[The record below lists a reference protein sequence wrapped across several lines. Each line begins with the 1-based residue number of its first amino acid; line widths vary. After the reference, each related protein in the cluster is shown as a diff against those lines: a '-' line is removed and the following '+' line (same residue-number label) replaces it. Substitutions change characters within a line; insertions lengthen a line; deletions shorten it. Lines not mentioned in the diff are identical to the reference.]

1 MTWRAKWVYQKTVL
15 HDRFIEVV
23 GCPPIQYL
31 TEWRM
36 QLAAERLQNSSD
48 TIVEIARRVGYGSE
62 SALSRAFK
70 RGVGVSPATFRATP
84 MRERRVILDRRS
96 QGRSAS

>member
-36 QLAAERLQNSSD
+36 QLAAERLQK
-48 TIVEIARRVGYGSE
+48 
-62 SALSRAFK
+62 F
-70 RGVGVSPATFRATP
+70 
-84 MRERRVILDRRS
+84 ERYDC
-96 QGRSAS
+96 